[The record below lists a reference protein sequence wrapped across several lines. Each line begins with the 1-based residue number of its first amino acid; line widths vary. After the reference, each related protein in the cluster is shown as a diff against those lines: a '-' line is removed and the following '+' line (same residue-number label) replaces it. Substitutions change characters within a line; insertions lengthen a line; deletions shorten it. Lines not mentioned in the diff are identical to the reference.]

1 MTKKAITAATNR
13 QAALPERASG
23 SGVAEKLVT
32 FQSEREFDVFS
43 GRVEERLFL
52 KLYVAARTS
61 GLLAEISDRDW
72 KTLCVLATYM
82 NAEGFCHPSQAEL
95 ARALGCSRQ
104 MANERVNSL
113 ARFRFQEQPVLLIVK
128 AERTERGTW
137 TKNRYR
143 VLPLSQLS
151 IFGSHTA
158 PIPTDPTTAVVEV
171 SLVEGEATPAS
182 TPGST
187 MSSKLDTVE
196 AEAGT
201 VSSDTVTV
209 QLDTNKNQRINQS
222 FDLSN
227 IRRIHIPLV
236 EESRTS
242 IGEASASPTDH
253 RGFEPIKATLDQRT
267 PPQHPTPRVYDE
279 VRQVI
284 TDYLQD
290 FARELND
297 QASLTS
303 SVTRAQHLYQRADT
317 DLSTF
322 ISAMYA
328 ARSRTQERTGT
339 IRSQASGKPVK
350 AKMAFWFA
358 CLEEALGL
366 RKQSD

>member
-1 MTKKAITAATNR
+1 M
-13 QAALPERASG
+13 
-23 SGVAEKLVT
+23 VEKLVT

-43 GRVEERLFL
+43 GLVEERLFL

-113 ARFRFQEQPVLLIVK
+113 ARFRFQDQPVLLIVK

-151 IFGSHTA
+151 IFGSQTS
-158 PIPTDPTTAVVEV
+158 PISAAVMAEASPAEHEASPTSA
-171 SLVEGEATPAS
+171 L
-182 TPGST
+182 GST
-187 MSSKLDTVE
+187 VSSKLDTVE
-196 AEAGT
+196 AGNGT
-201 VSSDTVTV
+201 VSSGTVTV
-209 QLDTNKNQRINQS
+209 QLDTNKNQGINQS
-222 FDLSN
+222 IDLSN
-227 IRRIHIPLV
+227 IRRVHIPLV
-236 EESRTS
+236 EDSSSRV
-242 IGEASASPTDH
+242 GEELSTLVDH
-253 RGFEPIKATLDQRT
+253 TGLEPIKATLARRA
-267 PPQHPTPRVYDE
+267 PLHSPNPRVYDE

-284 TDYLQD
+284 TDYVQD

-297 QASLTS
+297 QAPLTS
-303 SVTRAQHLYQRADT
+303 SVTRAHHLYQRANT

-328 ARSRTQERTGT
+328 ARARTQERTGS
-339 IRSQASGKPVK
+339 IRSQASGKLVK

-358 CLEEALGL
+358 CLEEELGFS
-366 RKQSD
+366 KQN

>member
-1 MTKKAITAATNR
+1 MTKKAITAATNS
-13 QAALPERASG
+13 QTAFPERAAG

-151 IFGSHTA
+151 IFGSHA
-158 PIPTDPTTAVVEV
+158 SSIPVSTPTEANPA
-171 SLVEGEATPAS
+171 EGEATSAS
-182 TPGST
+182 APGST
-187 MSSKLDTVE
+187 VSSKLDTVE

-209 QLDTNKNQRINQS
+209 QLDTNKNQRLNQT
-222 FDLSN
+222 FDPSN
-227 IRRIHIPLV
+227 IRKIHIPLV
-236 EESRTS
+236 KDLQTS
-242 IGEASASPTDH
+242 IGEENASPTDH
-253 RGFEPIKATLDQRT
+253 HGFEPIKATLDQRT
-267 PPQHPTPRVYDE
+267 PLQNPTPRVYDE

-297 QASLTS
+297 QAPLTS
-303 SVTRAQHLYQRADT
+303 SVTRAQHLYQRADS
-317 DLSTF
+317 DLNTF

-358 CLEEALGL
+358 CLEEELGL
-366 RKQSD
+366 RKQQD